1 MEDRVIIELYWQR
14 DERAIAETAA
24 KYGGF
29 CHTIAMNLLGQRE
42 DAEECVNDTW
52 HTAWRSIPPQR
63 PSRLRAWLGRV
74 VRNLALGLWNRNHAQ
89 KRCPGLTALLE
100 ELEDCVPAPQTV
112 ESAVEAAE
120 LTAAI
125 QRWLEGLAR
134 QDRVLFLRRYWSGMP
149 LKDLAALTGTTPDRL
164 AHRMSRL
171 RRSLRAS
178 LEQEGITV

>member
-24 KYGGF
+24 KYGVF

-52 HTAWRSIPPQR
+52 HTAWMSIPPQR

-89 KRCPGLTALLE
+89 KRCPASPL
-100 ELEDCVPAPQTV
+100 CWRSWRTV
-112 ESAVEAAE
+112 SP
-120 LTAAI
+120 LPR
-125 QRWLEGLAR
+125 RWSQLWR
-134 QDRVLFLRRYWSGMP
+134 
-149 LKDLAALTGTTPDRL
+149 
-164 AHRMSRL
+164 
-171 RRSLRAS
+171 RRS
-178 LEQEGITV
+178 